1 MSNFKC
7 DPANEAGDVDLGSVY
22 FEIGCS
28 LLNKSEPDPSNPLA
42 ALWFALGTMAGSKI
56 SQMNL
61 GMMLSEG
68 RGVPEDLDLSLTLLQ
83 QLADSG
89 DKNAKEA
96 IYCLTTPDDEYL
108 CECCRKLQL
117 N

>member
-7 DPANEAGDVDLGSVY
+7 EPANEARDVDLGSVF

-28 LLNKSEPDPSNPLA
+28 LLNKKESDPSNCLS
-42 ALWFALGTMAGSKI
+42 ALWFGLGMMAGSKP

-68 RGVPEDLDLSLTLLQ
+68 RGVPEDMDLSITLLK
-83 QLADSG
+83 QLANSG

-96 IYCLTTPDDEYL
+96 IYCLTTPDDQYV
-108 CECCRKLQL
+108 CEDCRKSL